1 MTEGKKSVE
10 LLKDRI
16 AGNARQALQLAKKKN
31 KLEEAKRIL
40 LSELKHLKDNIVKME
55 TFVEAYEFTAA
66 IDLCDE
72 CIKKTTEHDP
82 LSLTSKLTVIDKLKH
97 HFEDFRSRKMAFYL
111 QQSLSSLFEKQA
123 SFDCSTAL
131 YDKLIAGYNKLYEG
145 SCD

>member
-1 MTEGKKSVE
+1 
-10 LLKDRI
+10 
-16 AGNARQALQLAKKKN
+16 
-31 KLEEAKRIL
+31 
-40 LSELKHLKDNIVKME
+40 ME

-72 CIKKTTEHDP
+72 CIKKTSENDP